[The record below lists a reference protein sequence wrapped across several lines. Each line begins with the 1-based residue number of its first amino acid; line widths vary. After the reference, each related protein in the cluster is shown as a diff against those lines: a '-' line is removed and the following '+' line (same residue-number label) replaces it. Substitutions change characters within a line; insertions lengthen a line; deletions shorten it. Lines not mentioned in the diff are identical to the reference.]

1 MAKYDNIDFTP
12 SDAMAAEAKR
22 GLAWRKE
29 FKRGGTA
36 VGVARAGQL
45 QRKEKLSPSTVKRMH
60 SFFSRHEV
68 DKKGK
73 GFSPGEEG
81 YPSPGRIAWAL
92 WGGDAGQSWARKKVA
107 QMNRADGVKAE
118 AELNQVVSFGNY
130 QREKRVNKSVEATDE
145 ILAQIERITG
155 TAIAASDIV
164 VFEASVANTR
174 PLNKMGSIFNQ
185 GRITEDTLRQMASA
199 LNSGQE
205 SVPLHTLHMQG
216 GELPIGKVFQA
227 EVVQAPDGE
236 AELRAMF
243 YIPASETGL
252 VERINLGIV
261 DEVSVGVKSKA
272 LLCSKCGFDYFSAD
286 AGFENLYSMTCEA
299 GHTVGDDGTHV
310 KLSGLDK
317 WMELS
322 LVSRGAASKPKI
334 LGRTK
339 QIMGKETYDRI
350 AADGLPP
357 EAVVL
362 FTASDELQARTG
374 NPEYDNQGEMAKS
387 QMRMVLDA
395 AQEIHDMLADE
406 DPLPGHIIEKLVLA
420 STYIRDSRDYLKS
433 EMAKEEEPM
442 DPEIKAQFDA
452 FEAQLNEIK
461 DLFASLAPKE
471 PTAEELA
478 AAAAAEAE
486 AAALAAAESATEIS
500 EQETALKAELEAAK
514 ARIAE
519 LEAAE
524 APNKEEVT
532 IDVSGIPVGGV
543 AASAVEDAQRMS
555 VQPSLNAFKLPK
567 AKKGN

>member
-12 SDAMAAEAKR
+12 TDAMASEAKR

-45 QRKEKLSPSTVKRMH
+45 ARKQKLSPSTVKRMH

-68 DKKGK
+68 DKKGE
-73 GFSPGEEG
+73 GFSKGPKF
-81 YPSPGRIAWAL
+81 PSPGRIAWAL

-107 QMNRADGVKAE
+107 QMDAADGKKAE
-118 AELNQVVSFGNY
+118 AQFDQVGSMNY
-130 QREKRVNKSVEATDE
+130 FSQREKRFSKSIEASE
-145 ILAQIERITG
+145 ELLAQIERISG
-155 TAIAASDIV
+155 TTVAASDIV
-164 VFEASVANTR
+164 IFEAAVANTR

-185 GRITEDTLRQMASA
+185 GRISEDTLRQMASA
-199 LNSGQE
+199 LNSGEE

-227 EVVQAPDGE
+227 EVLQASDGE

-243 YIPASETGL
+243 YLPASETSM
-252 VERINLGIV
+252 VEKINLGII
-261 DEVSVGVKSKA
+261 DEVSVGLKSKA
-272 LLCSKCGFDYFSAD
+272 LLCSKCGFDYFSAE
-286 AGFENLYSMTCEA
+286 AGFENLYSMTCES

-339 QIMGKETYDRI
+339 QVMGKETYDRI

-362 FTASDELQARTG
+362 FTASDELQAKTG

-387 QMRMVLDA
+387 SMRMVLEA
-395 AQEIHDMLADE
+395 AQDIHDMLADE
-406 DPLPGHIIEKLVLA
+406 DPLPGHVIEKLVLA
-420 STYIRDSRDYLKS
+420 TTYIRDARDYLKS
-433 EMAKEEEPM
+433 EMAKEEDKNM
-442 DPEIKAQFDA
+442 DPEVKAQLDA
-452 FEAQLNEIK
+452 FGAQLEE
-461 DLFASLAPKE
+461 LMELVAAALTPKE
-471 PTAEELA
+471 PTDEELA
-478 AAAAAEAE
+478 AAAAAEAAAAE
-486 AAALAAAESATEIS
+486 AAAAVENSETAEDA
-500 EQETALKAELEAAK
+500 ALKAELAAAK

-519 LEAAE
+519 LEASAT
-524 APNKEEVT
+524 PNKEEVT

-543 AASAVEDAQRMS
+543 AASAVEDAAKAPAKPVLS
-555 VQPSLNAFKLPK
+555 AFKTPK
-567 AKKGN
+567 R

>member
-12 SDAMAAEAKR
+12 TDAMAAEAKR

-68 DKKGK
+68 DKKGE
-73 GFSPGEEG
+73 GFSKG
-81 YPSPGRIAWAL
+81 PSFPSAGRIAWAL

-130 QREKRVNKSVEATDE
+130 QREKRVSKSVDATDE
-145 ILAQIERITG
+145 ILSQIERVTG
-155 TAIAASDIV
+155 TAVAASDIV

-185 GRITEDTLRQMASA
+185 GRITEDTLRQMAAA
-199 LNSGQE
+199 LNSGEE

-216 GELPIGKVFQA
+216 GQLPIGKVFQA
-227 EVVQAPDGE
+227 EVTST
-236 AELRAMF
+236 AEGDADLRAMF
-243 YIPASETGL
+243 YIPASETSL
-252 VERINLGIV
+252 VEKINLGII
-261 DEVSVGVKSKA
+261 DEVSVGLKSKQ

-299 GHTVGDDGTHV
+299 GHTIGDDGTHV
-310 KLSGLDK
+310 KLAGLDK

-322 LVSRGAASKPKI
+322 LVSRGASSKPKI

-339 QIMGKETYDRI
+339 QIMSKETYDRI

-362 FTASDELQARTG
+362 FTASDDLQAKTG

-395 AQEIHDMLADE
+395 AQEIHDMLDDE
-406 DPLPGHIIEKLVLA
+406 DPLPGHVVEKLVLA
-420 STYIRDSRDYLKS
+420 STYIRDARDYLKS
-433 EMAKEEEPM
+433 EMAKEESQNM
-442 DPEIKAQFDA
+442 DPEVKAQLDA
-452 FEAQLNEIK
+452 FGAQLEE
-461 DLFASLAPKE
+461 LTELVAAALTPKE
-471 PTAEELA
+471 PAADEVTAEAETL
-478 AAAAAEAE
+478 AAAEAV
-486 AAALAAAESATEIS
+486 AAVEENS
-500 EQETALKAELEAAK
+500 EQADEALALKAELDAAK

-519 LEAAE
+519 LEASATPE
-524 APNKEEVT
+524 KEEVT
-532 IDVSGIPVGGV
+532 LDVSGIPVGGV
-543 AASAVEDAQRMS
+543 AASAVEDAKNAVARPGLS
-555 VQPSLNAFKLPK
+555 AFKTPK
-567 AKKGN
+567 R

>member
-12 SDAMAAEAKR
+12 SDSMAAEAKR

-36 VGVARAGQL
+36 VGVARAAQL

-68 DKKGK
+68 DKKGQ
-73 GFSPGEEG
+73 GFNKGEEG
-81 YPSPGRIAWAL
+81 YPSAGRIAWAL

-107 QMNRADGVKAE
+107 QINRADGKKVE
-118 AELNQVVSFGNY
+118 AQLNQVVSMDYFK
-130 QREKRVNKSVEATDE
+130 REKRFSKTVDVTAEM
-145 ILAQIERITG
+145 LAQIERVTG
-155 TAIAASDIV
+155 TAVNAEDIV
-164 VFEASVANTR
+164 VFEASAANTR

-185 GRITEDTLRQMASA
+185 GRITEDTLRQMAAA
-199 LNSGQE
+199 LNAGDE
-205 SVPLHTLHMQG
+205 SVPLHTMHMQG

-227 EVVQAPDGE
+227 EVISTGDGE

-243 YIPASETGL
+243 YIPASETPL
-252 VERINLGIV
+252 VEKINLGII
-261 DEVSVGVKSKA
+261 DEVSIGLKSKQ

-286 AGFENLYSMTCEA
+286 AGFENLYSMTCES
-299 GHTVGDDGTHV
+299 GHTVGSDGTHV

-362 FTASDELQARTG
+362 FTASDDLQARTG

-387 QMRMVLDA
+387 QMRMVLEA

-406 DPLPGHIIEKLVLA
+406 DPLPGHVIEKLVLA
-420 STYIRDSRDYLKS
+420 TTYIRDARDYLKS
-433 EMAKEEEPM
+433 EMAKEETMSDNNDQTVAFNAAEAFATLQ
-442 DPEIKAQFDA
+442 AQFDELKSLLLA
-452 FEAQLNEIK
+452 DDEDETDEDDEAG
-461 DLFASLAPKE
+461 D
-471 PTAEELA
+471 
-478 AAAAAEAE
+478 EAE
-486 AAALAAAESATEIS
+486 VVVQNS
-500 EQETALKAELEAAK
+500 EQADEALALKAELDAAK

-524 APNKEEVT
+524 TPNKEEVT

-543 AASAVEDAQRMS
+543 AASAVEDAQKPAVRPGLS
-555 VQPSLNAFKLPK
+555 AFKTPK
-567 AKKGN
+567 R

>member
-12 SDAMAAEAKR
+12 TDAMAAEAKR

-45 QRKEKLSPSTVKRMH
+45 ARKQKLSPSTVKRMH

-68 DKKGK
+68 DKKGE
-73 GFSPGEEG
+73 GFSKGPSF
-81 YPSPGRIAWAL
+81 PSPGRIAWAL

-107 QMNRADGVKAE
+107 QMDRADGKKAE
-118 AELNQVVSFGNY
+118 AELSQVVEFGNY
-130 QREKRVNKSVEATDE
+130 QREKRVSKAVEMTDE
-145 ILAQIERITG
+145 LLAQIERITG
-155 TAIAASDIV
+155 TTVSASDIV

-199 LNSGQE
+199 LNAGEE

-227 EVVQAPDGE
+227 EVLATSDGD

-243 YIPASETGL
+243 YLPASESAL
-252 VERINLGIV
+252 VEKINLGII
-261 DEVSVGVKSKA
+261 DEVSIGLKSKQ

-286 AGFENLYSMTCEA
+286 AGFENLYSMTCDA

-310 KLSGLDK
+310 KLAGLDK

-339 QIMGKETYDRI
+339 QIMSKETYDRI

-387 QMRMVLDA
+387 QMRMVLEA

-406 DPLPGHIIEKLVLA
+406 DPLPGHVIEKLVLA

-442 DPEIKAQFDA
+442 DPEIKAQFEA
-452 FEAQLNEIK
+452 FGEKLNELSELVAALI
-461 DLFASLAPKE
+461 PE
-471 PTAEELA
+471 QPTDEELAA

-486 AAALAAAESATEIS
+486 ALAAAAEAQVS
-500 EQETALKAELEAAK
+500 EQDAALKAELDAAK

-519 LEAAE
+519 LEAAA
-524 APNKEEVT
+524 APKKEEGT
-532 IDVSGIPVGGV
+532 LDASGIPVGGV
-543 AASAVEDAQRMS
+543 AASAVEDAKKSPVM
-555 VQPSLNAFKLPK
+555 PALNAFKLPK
-567 AKKGN
+567 AMKGN

>member
-12 SDAMAAEAKR
+12 TDAMAAEAKR

-45 QRKEKLSPSTVKRMH
+45 ARKQKLSPSTVKRMH

-68 DKKGK
+68 DKKGE
-73 GFSPGEEG
+73 GFSKG
-81 YPSPGRIAWAL
+81 PSFPSAGRIAWAL

-107 QMNRADGVKAE
+107 QMDRADGKKAE
-118 AELNQVVSFGNY
+118 AELSQVVEFGNY
-130 QREKRVNKSVEATDE
+130 QREKRVSKAVEMTDE
-145 ILAQIERITG
+145 LLAQIERITG
-155 TAIAASDIV
+155 TTVSASDIV

-199 LNSGQE
+199 LNAGEE

-227 EVVQAPDGE
+227 EVLATSDGE

-243 YIPASETGL
+243 YLPASESAL
-252 VERINLGIV
+252 VEKINLGII
-261 DEVSVGVKSKA
+261 DEVSIGLKSKQ

-286 AGFENLYSMTCEA
+286 AGFENLYSMTCDA

-310 KLSGLDK
+310 KLAGLDK

-339 QIMGKETYDRI
+339 QIMSKETYDRI

-387 QMRMVLDA
+387 QMRMVLEA

-406 DPLPGHIIEKLVLA
+406 DPLPGHVIEKLVLA

-452 FEAQLNEIK
+452 FGEKLNELSELVAALI
-461 DLFASLAPKE
+461 PE
-471 PTAEELA
+471 QPTDEELAA

-486 AAALAAAESATEIS
+486 ALAAAEAQVS
-500 EQETALKAELEAAK
+500 EQDAALKAELDAAK

-519 LEAAE
+519 LEAAA
-524 APNKEEVT
+524 APKNEEVT
-532 IDVSGIPVGGV
+532 LDASGIPVGGV
-543 AASAVEDAQRMS
+543 AASAIEDAKQLS
-555 VQPSLNAFKLPK
+555 AKPALNAFKTPK
-567 AKKGN
+567 R